1 MMKSLGNVSNPFG
14 PAPFGFDPATFEE
27 IERLLSGN
35 NHDESKPASTP
46 RWLEQPPLGKGVVD
60 IRLYVSGNSL
70 SCGRATATLQA
81 LLREFPSD
89 AVRFRLVDVL
99 HDMEGATRDRVLFTP
114 TLIFTDQQQRKTRVL
129 GDLSNPKVLWDLLL
143 AAGLEPI

>member
-1 MMKSLGNVSNPFG
+1 MKRPGTVSNQFG
-14 PAPFGFDPATFEE
+14 LPPFGFNPATFEH
-27 IERLLSGN
+27 IDRLLSGN
-35 NHDESKPASTP
+35 NHDGSKPASAP

-70 SCGRATATLQA
+70 SCGRAMATLQT

-89 AVRFRLVDVL
+89 AVRFRLIDVL
-99 HDMEGATRDRVLFTP
+99 HDMDGATRDRVLFTP
-114 TLIFTDQQQRKTRVL
+114 TLIFTDHQQRKTRVL